1 MHKAPLCDHLWS
13 FLPFSKFTI
22 IDPSPIPAK
31 IWQTFTPVAFMNES
45 HSNQLTQWGV
55 KQLKV
60 KSHSRYS
67 HQLLGGAFRQPHLCL
82 FYGTHFHFE
91 AAQKKMNEDPSGLYV
106 TLFRKIKTRTKTKEH
121 FTQGFFFL
129 TQWKT
134 ECLLSGTDFGILLVC
149 RVSVKQRTTSPLCAT
164 NCEVIGAMDGDREL
178 DVVLSDR
185 IKSFMWSHCV
195 TVQSR
200 KHSPGCMI

>member
-1 MHKAPLCDHLWS
+1 MANICSCCLYEWVTFKPADSMRSKTTKSKISQQIQPSAAWWSIQATSSLPVLWYS
-13 FLPFSKFTI
+13 FSFWSCSKE
-22 IDPSPIPAK
+22 DEWRP
-31 IWQTFTPVAFMNES
+31 
-45 HSNQLTQWGV
+45 
-55 KQLKV
+55 
-60 KSHSRYS
+60 
-67 HQLLGGAFRQPHLCL
+67 LLGCMSPYL
-82 FYGTHFHFE
+82 E
-91 AAQKKMNEDPSGLYV
+91 KK
-106 TLFRKIKTRTKTKEH
+106 KTRTKTKEH

-164 NCEVIGAMDGDREL
+164 NCEVIGAMDGDRQL
-178 DVVLSDR
+178 DVVLSDW

-195 TVQSR
+195 TVQNR